1 MWISHY
7 GRPLNLPEKCRLQ
20 GMDPRR
26 LEVVVS
32 DTEFAKQL
40 GNTMSVNVL
49 ERILVAA
56 LPAAG
61 WTAPLHDRWACDDT
75 SQPWRHRATASCGQV
90 DGAGFPLLSTRLQ
103 LSCECPALCRERLGE
118 LQ

>member
-61 WTAPLHDRWACDDT
+61 WTAPLYDRWACDDAIAALEASRDCKLRT
-75 SQPWRHRATASCGQV
+75 GRRCRLPVGAVATPDVVRVPSSV
-90 DGAGFPLLSTRLQ
+90 
-103 LSCECPALCRERLGE
+103 
-118 LQ
+118 